1 MVFLMIMIDFYQLFG
16 QLIFMAMMGLILL
29 LLVSLFLGRIL
40 LSNNRVV
47 FPRLLLLTLD
57 LFYGPFKR
65 FASILGL
72 SESIVDQ
79 IGVEVRNKVN
89 EEKFN
94 NIPAED
100 KLLVLPHCLRHP
112 KCEAPL
118 EPSGLKCK
126 NCKKCVIGILKEKAE
141 KIGYRVFIIP
151 GSTFLK
157 KIVKENK
164 FKSVLGVACYQ
175 DLNLAMMKLSK
186 FAPQGVP
193 LLRDGCYKTKVDI
206 TMVLEK
212 MGIQKPKRPR
222 IQCGVD
228 QKWTS
233 P

>member
-1 MVFLMIMIDFYQLFG
+1 MMIDFYQLFG
-16 QLIFMAMMGLILL
+16 QLIFVGIIGLLVL
-29 LLVSLFLGRIL
+29 LLVTLFLGRIL
-40 LSNNRVV
+40 LSNNRVL
-47 FPRLLLLTLD
+47 FPRLVIITLD

-65 FASILGL
+65 FASIFGL

-89 EEKFN
+89 GEKFDD
-94 NIPAED
+94 IPAKD
-100 KLLVLPHCLRHP
+100 KLLILPHCLRHP
-112 KCEAPL
+112 KCKAPL

-141 KIGYRVFIIP
+141 EIGYRVFIIP

-157 KIVKENK
+157 KIVEENR

-175 DLNLAMMKLSK
+175 DLNLAMMKLSS
-186 FAPQGVP
+186 FTPQGVP
-193 LLRDGCYKTKVDI
+193 LLKDGCYKTKVDI

-212 MGIQKPKRPR
+212 MGIKKPKRAR
-222 IQCGVD
+222 LQCGAD
-228 QKWTS
+228 QQWTS